1 MAEFIT
7 FFNQVIQNPALL
19 ITVVLTLA
27 VILVNGWTDAP
38 NAIATAVSTKA
49 ITPRAAVILAAVFN
63 FLGILVMTA
72 VNKKVAETIYNMVD
86 FGDNSHE
93 ALVAL
98 CAAMVAIVLWAVLAW
113 VFGIPTS
120 ESHALIAGL
129 TGAAIAIHGGLS
141 GVNGGEWMKVIY
153 GLLLSTFLGFVLGYV
168 TVKLVELI
176 CRNMDKRKT
185 TGFSKKPRSA
195 ARRQWRLCTALRTGR
210 SLWACFY
217 LE

>member
-72 VNKKVAETIYNMVD
+72 VNKKVAETIYNMVT
-86 FGDNSHE
+86 SEIIHTKRWS
-93 ALVAL
+93 L
-98 CAAMVAIVLWAVLAW
+98 CA
-113 VFGIPTS
+113 
-120 ESHALIAGL
+120 
-129 TGAAIAIHGGLS
+129 
-141 GVNGGEWMKVIY
+141 
-153 GLLLSTFLGFVLGYV
+153 
-168 TVKLVELI
+168 
-176 CRNMDKRKT
+176 
-185 TGFSKKPRSA
+185 PR
-195 ARRQWRLCTALRTGR
+195 W
-210 SLWACFY
+210 WP
-217 LE
+217 